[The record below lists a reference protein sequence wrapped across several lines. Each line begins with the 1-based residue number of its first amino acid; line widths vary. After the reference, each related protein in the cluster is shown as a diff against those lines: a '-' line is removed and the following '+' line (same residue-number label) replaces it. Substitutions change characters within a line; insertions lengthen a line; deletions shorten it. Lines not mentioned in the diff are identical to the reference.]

1 MKIIAVLNQK
11 GGVGKTATAAAI
23 TGALLVKGYKVL
35 TVDLDAQANLT
46 YTMGATDETPT
57 AAEIL
62 TRQAA
67 AKEAI
72 KATDQGAD
80 IIPAGK
86 SLVMA
91 NNDLTMTGREYRLK
105 EALKPVKDN
114 YDFII
119 IDTPPALS
127 VLTINALTA
136 ADTVIIPAQA
146 DVYSLQGITGLS
158 ETLDTVKEYTNPNLQ
173 IGGILLTRYSNR
185 AALSRDMADLL
196 EETAKA
202 LHTHVFKSRIRECIS
217 IKEAATTQQN
227 LFTYAPRSNAVKDYG
242 AFMDELL
249 ASIGNESKEG

>member
-23 TGALLVKGYKVL
+23 IGALTVKGDKVL
-35 TVDLDAQANLT
+35 AIDLDAQANLT
-46 YTMGATDETPT
+46 YVMGATGKTPT
-57 AAEIL
+57 AGEML
-62 TRQAA
+62 KRQAT

-72 KATDQGAD
+72 EHTEQGAD
-80 IIPAGK
+80 IIPAGNA
-86 SLVMA
+86 LITA

-105 EALKPVKDN
+105 EALKPVKDQ
-114 YDFII
+114 YDYII

-127 VLTINALTA
+127 VLTVNALTA
-136 ADTVIIPAQA
+136 ADCVIIPAQA
-146 DVYSLQGITGLS
+146 DIFSLQGIAGLS
-158 ETLDTVKEYTNPNLQ
+158 ETLETVKEYTNPALT

-202 LHTHVFKSRIRECIS
+202 LKTRVFKSRIRECIS
-217 IKEAATTQQN
+217 IKEAAATQQN

-249 ASIGNESKEG
+249 SL